1 VLFANEE
8 NGTRGGLKY
17 AEENGAKEKHI
28 FALES
33 DAGGYSPIGFFMDV
47 TPNQKADVKN
57 WMKLFASYN
66 VHNIADSEGGTDI
79 APLKKYGVSTAG
91 LMPDSQR
98 YFDLHHS
105 ASDTFEAVNR
115 RELL

>member
-1 VLFANEE
+1 MLFANEE

-47 TPNQKADVKN
+47 TSNQKADVKN
-57 WMKLFASYN
+57 WMKLFAHYN
-66 VHNIADSEGGTDI
+66 VHNLADSEGGTDI
-79 APLKKYGVSTAG
+79 APLKKIWGIYCWFNAG
-91 LMPDSQR
+91 FTKIFRFAPLCIR
-98 YFDLHHS
+98 YF
-105 ASDTFEAVNR
+105 
-115 RELL
+115 